1 MYNGVK
7 LFCGTIPV
15 KPYEIILIPS
25 MAEGWAQGGG
35 FIILN
40 ETEVFGMRHHRISPL
55 LLCADHQWEAVLWVM
70 TAGEMIVPG
79 LPVVRSSHL

>member
-1 MYNGVK
+1 
-7 LFCGTIPV
+7 
-15 KPYEIILIPS
+15 

-40 ETEVFGMRHHRISPL
+40 ETKVFGTSYHRISPL
-55 LLCADHQWEAVLWVM
+55 LLCADHQWEAVLWVI